1 METHSPQSAA
11 AKNAQEATP
20 LQEHVEKR
28 IQELIPESSEHAL
41 AIKESQPQDERL
53 KAELESKLT
62 PWQRAELA
70 RHPNRPYTLDYIE
83 HMFTEWSELH
93 GDRRY
98 ADDQA
103 LLCGMA
109 RFRGQQVL
117 LIGNQKGR
125 DTKQKVV
132 RNFGMS
138 NPEGYRKA
146 LRSMKLAE
154 KFSRPVVTLVD
165 IVGAYP
171 GLGAEERGQAEAI
184 AVNMR
189 EMSRLRVPIVTVIT
203 GEGGSGGALAIAVS
217 DRVFMME
224 RAVYS
229 VISPEA
235 CASIMWRDA
244 AQKETAAAALKITA
258 KDLLNLEIIDGII
271 PEPLGGAHLNHAAA
285 AELVG
290 DQIEKSLRELQALS
304 TEAML
309 EARYQKFRNIAQFF
323 RSSA

>member
-1 METHSPQSAA
+1 MDTHSPQSAA
-11 AKNAQEATP
+11 AKSAQEETP
-20 LQEHVEKR
+20 LQEHAEEQ
-28 IQELIPESSEHAL
+28 IQELVPEGSGHAL
-41 AIKESQPQDERL
+41 QSKGLEQQGERL
-53 KAELESKLT
+53 MAEKDAKLT

-109 RFRGQQVL
+109 CFRGRQVL

-154 KFSRPVVTLVD
+154 KFSRPVITLVD

-171 GLGAEERGQAEAI
+171 GLDAEERGQAEAI
-184 AVNMR
+184 AVNLR

-244 AQKETAAAALKITA
+244 TQKETAAAALKITA
-258 KDLLNLEIIDGII
+258 KDLLNMEIIDGII
-271 PEPLGGAHLNHAAA
+271 PEPPGGAHLDHAAA

-290 DQIEKSLRELQALS
+290 DQIERSLKEIQALS
-304 TEAML
+304 AEAML
-309 EARYQKFRNIAQFF
+309 EARYKKFRNIAQFF
-323 RSSA
+323 RTNP